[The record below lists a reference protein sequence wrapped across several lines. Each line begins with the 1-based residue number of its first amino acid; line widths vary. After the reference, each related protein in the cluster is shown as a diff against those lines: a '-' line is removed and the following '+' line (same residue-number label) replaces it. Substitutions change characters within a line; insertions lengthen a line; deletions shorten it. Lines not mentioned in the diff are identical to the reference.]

1 MKTTKLLLALLLA
14 AAAWTC
20 LPAQSEAVE
29 TPPSPPK
36 SEKELEW
43 EREWGDKT
51 PEADPPVA
59 KAPTQKT
66 RAFSDSRLKAYR
78 DNPDY
83 RYLREHAAPPKREYD
98 DYDDNN
104 YSSRRPP
111 IEINGPRGDF
121 SGLGQVLIWIL
132 IIAAVGLVL
141 YQLVQVKFGKLWKK
155 KSDEAKVSTPPG
167 GDDIEDIR
175 NVEFDDAVQ
184 KAIHEKRYRVAVRLL
199 YLRSLRQLQDRAMIN
214 WRREKTNR
222 DYLYELS
229 DPQLRPLFSD
239 LTFVF
244 EYIWYGE
251 FPVNATHFETAHA
264 GFLQFDQALRQRD
277 AK

>member
-1 MKTTKLLLALLLA
+1 MKTTRLLLALLLA
-14 AAAWTC
+14 ASAWTC
-20 LPAQSEAVE
+20 LPAQSEAVDA
-29 TPPSPPK
+29 PPPAK

-43 EREWGDKT
+43 EREWGGETSPEETT
-51 PEADPPVA
+51 PAVP
-59 KAPTQKT
+59 KAPTQRT
-66 RAFSDSRLKAYR
+66 RAFSDARLKAYR

-83 RYLREHAAPPKREYD
+83 RYLRDHATPPKREID
-98 DYDDNN
+98 DDN
-104 YSSRRPP
+104 YEYTSRPP
-111 IEINGPRGDF
+111 IEVNGPRGDF
-121 SGLGQVLIWIL
+121 SGLFQVLIWVL
-132 IIAAVGLVL
+132 IIAAVVLVL
-141 YQLVQVKFGKLWKK
+141 YQLFQVRFGKLWRK
-155 KSDEAKVSTPPG
+155 KSDEAKVSTVQE
-167 GDDIEDIR
+167 GDEIEDIR

-184 KAIHEKRYRVAVRLL
+184 KAIAEKRYRVAVRLL

-229 DPQLRPLFSD
+229 DTRLRPLFAD

-251 FPVNATHFETAHA
+251 FPVDAAHFETAHA
-264 GFLQFDQALRQRD
+264 GFLAFDQALRQSD